1 MVTPE
6 PYHFLNYN
14 ALDLVYLDV
23 GNHPL
28 KSGTIKISSQISVVL
43 VIVMDGRI
51 TVITVIFSQN
61 PLLVAI
67 PIKRLL
73 YQYSVRPHLLI
84 SLLYFTFVYSG
95 TIVEPS
101 VYTMFV
107 MSYENCKSE
116 KSVLNTIDQRWLT
129 RLRYL

>member
-1 MVTPE
+1 MITPE

-23 GNHPL
+23 GKHHL

-43 VIVMDGRI
+43 VVVMDGPI

-67 PIKRLL
+67 SILKC
-73 YQYSVRPHLLI
+73 
-84 SLLYFTFVYSG
+84 F
-95 TIVEPS
+95 
-101 VYTMFV
+101 
-107 MSYENCKSE
+107 
-116 KSVLNTIDQRWLT
+116 
-129 RLRYL
+129 